1 MWCNTLKSQHNY
13 ANILFVC
20 IGNICRSPF
29 AQGLF
34 TKLVRQEGHKGFHAE
49 SAGLLAL
56 PENSATF
63 LAQKVA
69 AEHNVDLAGHKAKRL
84 SQELVDRSE
93 LILVMEKSHKDELL
107 ADFPEAADK
116 TFLIR
121 RFARFGSRSRGV
133 ADPYGLQYDAY
144 RFCYLDIEDAVSGLM
159 EFLIKKT
166 KDL

>member
-1 MWCNTLKSQHNY
+1 MNMNKQTS
-13 ANILFVC
+13 NILFVC

-34 TKLVRQEGHKGFHAE
+34 TKLVRQEGHKDLYAE

-56 PENSATF
+56 PGNSATF

-69 AEHNVDLAGHKAKRL
+69 AEYGVDLAGHQAKRL
-84 SQELVDRSE
+84 SQDLVDGSE
-93 LILVMEKSHKDELL
+93 LILVMEKSHMDELL
-107 ADFPEAADK
+107 ADFPEASDK

-121 RFARFGSRSRGV
+121 RFARFGSRKRGI

-144 RFCYLDIEDAVSGLM
+144 RFCYLDIEDAVLGLVDY
-159 EFLIKKT
+159 LIKKT
-166 KDL
+166 RNI

>member
-1 MWCNTLKSQHNY
+1 MNMNKQIS
-13 ANILFVC
+13 NILFVC

-34 TKLVRQEGHKGFHAE
+34 TKLVRQEGHIGFHAE

-56 PENSATF
+56 PGNSATF

-69 AEHNVDLAGHKAKRL
+69 AEHGVDLAGHKAKRL

-107 ADFPEAADK
+107 ADFSEATDK

-133 ADPYGLQYDAY
+133 ADPYGLQYDTY
-144 RFCYLDIEDAVSGLM
+144 RFCYLDIEDAVLGLVD
-159 EFLIKKT
+159 FLIKKP
-166 KDL
+166 KNV

>member
-1 MWCNTLKSQHNY
+1 MNKQIS
-13 ANILFVC
+13 NILFVC

-34 TKLVRQEGHKGFHAE
+34 TNKMRQEGHKDFYAD

-56 PENSATF
+56 PGNSVTF

-69 AEHNVDLAGHKAKRL
+69 AEHGVDLSGHKAKRL
-84 SQELVDRSE
+84 SQKLVDWAE

-107 ADFPEAADK
+107 TDFPEAIDK
-116 TFLIR
+116 TFLLR
-121 RFARFGSRSRGV
+121 CFACYGSRNRGI

-144 RFCYLDIEDAVSGLM
+144 RFCYIDIDDAVSGLVDH
-159 EFLIKKT
+159 LIT
-166 KDL
+166 KVLIHQV

>member
-1 MWCNTLKSQHNY
+1 MNKQIS
-13 ANILFVC
+13 NILFVC

-34 TKLVRQEGHKGFHAE
+34 TNKMRQEGYKDFYAD

-56 PENSATF
+56 PGNSVTF

-69 AEHNVDLAGHKAKRL
+69 AEHGVDLSGHKAKRL
-84 SQELVDRSE
+84 SQKLVDRAE
-93 LILVMEKSHKDELL
+93 LILVMEKVHKDELI
-107 ADFPEAADK
+107 AEFPEAADK
-116 TFLIR
+116 TFLLR
-121 RFARFGSRSRGV
+121 RFARYGSRNRDI

-144 RFCYLDIEDAVSGLM
+144 RFCYIDIEDAVSGLVDQ
-159 EFLIKKT
+159 LLKKP